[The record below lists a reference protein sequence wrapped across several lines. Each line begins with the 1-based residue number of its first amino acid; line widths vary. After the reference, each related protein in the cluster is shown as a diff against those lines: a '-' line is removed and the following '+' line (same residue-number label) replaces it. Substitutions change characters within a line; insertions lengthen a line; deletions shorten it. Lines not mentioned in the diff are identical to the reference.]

1 LLECGIRR
9 VNLEEIYKPF
19 GDNKIDIHSIPSKV
33 FATVTDFDFS
43 KWSHKETQ
51 MTRPIQF
58 AMLAAS
64 QALEDANWF
73 PKTPEEKEA
82 TGVAIGSGIGGLE
95 EIASADQQ
103 LNDGVS
109 IYMKYLL

>member
-1 LLECGIRR
+1 
-9 VNLEEIYKPF
+9 
-19 GDNKIDIHSIPSKV
+19 
-33 FATVTDFDFS
+33 
-43 KWSHKETQ
+43 

-73 PKTPEEKEA
+73 PKTPEEKEY

-95 EIASADQQ
+95 EIAAADQL
-103 LNDGVS
+103 LNNGVS
-109 IYMKYLL
+109 FFLYILID